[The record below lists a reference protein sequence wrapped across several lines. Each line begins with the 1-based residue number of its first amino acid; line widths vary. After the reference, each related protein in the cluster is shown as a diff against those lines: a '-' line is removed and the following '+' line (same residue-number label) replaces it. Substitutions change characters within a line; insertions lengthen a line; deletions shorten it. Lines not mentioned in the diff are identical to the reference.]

1 MELLLPVE
9 YPIIV
14 LAGVFLCFECW
25 IIGFTIVRN
34 ARMKT
39 FTKEFMSQFDKE
51 HKAAFGEDTCASVG
65 GFPDAGDGRYSAQL
79 KYADWYHF
87 NNAMR
92 AHMNFIETLPV
103 ILIILGVSGLLLP
116 LSTAII
122 GWSNVVFRMVYTICY
137 ARNGPSARA
146 WGVLGGP
153 LPLYVLGLVSIGFCI
168 YEMVVQ

>member
-65 GFPDAGDGRYSAQL
+65 GAPDAGDGRYSAKL
-79 KYADWYHF
+79 PYADWFNF

-92 AHMNFIETLPV
+92 AHMNFVETLPV
-103 ILIILGVSGLLLP
+103 ILITLAVGGLILP
-116 LSTAII
+116 FPTAII
-122 GWSNVVFRMVYTICY
+122 AWLNVVFRMVFTLCY
-137 ARNGPSARA
+137 AKKGPGARI
-146 WGVLGGP
+146 WGVFGGP
-153 LPLYVLGLVSIGFCI
+153 MPLYVLLLVSIGFCI
-168 YEMVVQ
+168 YDIAV